1 MDSAIFK
8 EGFYQGKLVECIL
21 QFPADGSL
29 GQYDMCWVS
38 ISPDYTLNG
47 DSMRKK
53 KKLKG

>member
-1 MDSAIFK
+1 ML
-8 EGFYQGKLVECIL
+8 GKNTIL
-21 QFPADGSL
+21 KLFVQFPTNGSL

>member
-29 GQYDMCWVS
+29 VQYDMCWVS